1 MHQNIKCQADYLMD
15 TNQLDSENL
24 DSKQVKESL
33 QKRDIHE
40 GWEKAYR
47 TPENEKFYNLAFDYI
62 AQYLDAPK
70 DSTILD
76 AGCGNCSHSIHLE
89 KRGYKVQGID
99 YSEAILESARENIN
113 GRGLGDRIKVQ
124 REDILSLSFGNETFN
139 YIFCW
144 GVLMHIPDVEKAI
157 AELARV
163 LKQGGILIIEEGNMY
178 SLQSLA
184 LRIFRFLTGRKREE
198 FKKRLSGIERWKATP
213 AGPLFVRQANIGWLC
228 RRFEKEGLVLRKRL
242 AGQFTE
248 LYSKIS
254 STLLQSLI
262 HYFNNFWFKYIRL
275 SYPAFGNI
283 LIFQKMK

>member
-1 MHQNIKCQADYLMD
+1 MD
-15 TNQLDSENL
+15 TNQSDSENL
-24 DSKQVKESL
+24 GSKQVKESL
-33 QKRDIHE
+33 QKREIHD

-62 AQYLDAPK
+62 AKYLDAPK
-70 DSTILD
+70 DSLILD

-113 GRGLGDRIKVQ
+113 GRRLGDRIKVQ

-157 AELARV
+157 AELARI
-163 LKQGGILIIEEGNMY
+163 LKQGGMLIIEEGNMN
-178 SLQSLA
+178 SLQSIVLN
-184 LRIFRFLTGRKREE
+184 IIRFLTGKKKTE
-198 FKKRLSGIERWKATP
+198 FKSTSCGIERWKATP
-213 AGPLFVRQANIGWLC
+213 AGPLFVRQANIGWLY
-228 RRFEKEGLVLRKRL
+228 RRFEKEGLIVKKRI
-242 AGQFTE
+242 AAEFTE
-248 LYSKIS
+248 LYTKAPFHFMKK
-254 STLLQSLI
+254 LI

-275 SYPAFGNI
+275 PHPAFGNI
-283 LIFQKMK
+283 IIFQKEK